1 MLEVA
6 LDQSD
11 DWNGDQDWQMLADA
25 AVKAAFSVSSH
36 GDLANAPFTLSLSIS
51 LANNAEVQ
59 TLNAQW
65 RGKDKPT
72 NVLSFPML
80 EVSELDAL
88 ANTDDGEVLLGDMI
102 LAFETCNAEAAEKV
116 ITLAD
121 HVTHLIVHG
130 TLHLL
135 GLDHIDDIQAEH
147 MEALEVKALASLGL
161 ANPYGLHPYSDHS
174 THTEAAKPT

>member
-1 MLEVA
+1 MLEIE
-6 LDQSD
+6 LDQSP
-11 DWNGDQDWQMLADA
+11 DWNGDEDWQKLADA
-25 AVKAAFSVSSH
+25 AVKAAFTVSSH
-36 GDLANAPFTLSLSIS
+36 GDLANAPFTLSISIS
-51 LANNAEVQ
+51 LSTDAAVQ
-59 TLNAQW
+59 TLNAQY

-80 EVSELDAL
+80 EPSELDAL

-102 LAFETCNAEAAEKV
+102 LAFETCDTEAAEKA
-116 ITLAD
+116 IPIAD
-121 HVTHLIVHG
+121 HVNHLIVHG

-161 ANPYGLHPYSDHS
+161 GNPYSDHL
-174 THTEAAKPT
+174 THTEAAKPI